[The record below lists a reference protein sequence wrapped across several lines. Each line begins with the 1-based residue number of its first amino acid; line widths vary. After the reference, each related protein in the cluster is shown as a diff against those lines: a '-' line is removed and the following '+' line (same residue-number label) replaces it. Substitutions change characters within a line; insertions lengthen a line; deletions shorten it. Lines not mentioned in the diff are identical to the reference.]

1 MIIITDEI
9 ARLQHQIEF
18 VLDQIDITQKKDM
31 NIHVMADM
39 QRYADTLDHLVNA
52 KENLTKGLLVIK
64 AGDM

>member
-1 MIIITDEI
+1 MIITDEI

-39 QRYADTLDHLVNA
+39 QRYADALDHLVNA
-52 KENLTKGLLVIK
+52 KEILLKGLLVII

>member
-1 MIIITDEI
+1 MTIITEEI

-52 KENLTKGLLVIK
+52 KENLMKGLLVIK

>member
-1 MIIITDEI
+1 MTIITEEI

-52 KENLTKGLLVIK
+52 KENLTKGLLVVK
-64 AGDM
+64 AGDI